1 MGSQESKPTTP
12 TTKCSLCKEPG
23 EHTGHVYRMIPRVS
37 IKGKERFRFKKE
49 TRQFCKTHYM
59 ENQYGL
65 WPYRCTRACQRARR
79 AASEILLRPEQ
90 LVVWIGMEVILGR
103 GNHPNCPWCGKA
115 MKSAHPLG
123 DKPR

>member
-1 MGSQESKPTTP
+1 MDSQESKPTTR
-12 TTKCSLCKEPG
+12 CNLCKEPG
-23 EHTGHVYRMIPRVS
+23 THTGEVYVYRMSKAR
-37 IKGKERFRFKKE
+37 KGKLPRPKREKRHY
-49 TRQFCKTHYM
+49 CLTHYM

-65 WPYRCTRACQRARR
+65 WPYRCTRVCQRARR

-90 LVVWIGMEVILGR
+90 MVVWIGMEVILGG

-123 DKPR
+123 EKPR